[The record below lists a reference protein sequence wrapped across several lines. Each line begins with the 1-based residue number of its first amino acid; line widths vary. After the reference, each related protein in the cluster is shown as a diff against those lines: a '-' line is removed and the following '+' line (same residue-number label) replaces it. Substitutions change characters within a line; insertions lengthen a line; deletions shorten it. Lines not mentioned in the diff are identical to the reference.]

1 MSKKEVIM
9 SKIRKATESDI
20 EGILKLLLQIDKIH
34 NEARPDI
41 FKGPAYKYNE
51 DELKELFENE
61 KTVILLSDTG
71 NNCLHQELRCSVAIY
86 GCERTGS
93 YIS

>member
-20 EGILKLLLQIDKIH
+20 DGILKLLLQIDKIH

-41 FKGPAYKYNE
+41 FK
-51 DELKELFENE
+51 
-61 KTVILLSDTG
+61 
-71 NNCLHQELRCSVAIY
+71 
-86 GCERTGS
+86 
-93 YIS
+93 